1 MKEAHIAVVAPAP
14 RMALAVGELAVR
26 ALAGLVLGTLLA
38 AIAAGIVFE
47 LLAVVTGV
55 RGSDAWLLRCAC
67 AGGVVGA
74 VWLARRA
81 PRPRVAATVARRPR
95 PVRERHGW
103 VDAVFRIGL
112 GMTFGAF
119 AMPCAVLVAMVWLG
133 AFGVRD
139 RVVDVF
145 GSLGGFGVF
154 FSPPFGALLGGLWF
168 GLDGPWFRHRRAA

>member
-1 MKEAHIAVVAPAP
+1 MKDAHIAVGAPAS

-26 ALAGLVLGTLLA
+26 VLAGLVLGTLLA
-38 AIAAGIVFE
+38 GVAAGIAFE
-47 LLAVVTGV
+47 LLAVVAGV
-55 RGSDAWLLRCAC
+55 RASDEWLLRGAC
-67 AGGVVGA
+67 AGGLLGA
-74 VWLARRA
+74 VWLVRRA

-95 PVRERHGW
+95 PLRERHGW

-119 AMPCAVLVAMVWLG
+119 AMPCVVLVAMVWLS

-145 GSLGGFGVF
+145 GSLGGFAVF

-168 GLDGPWFRHRRAA
+168 GLDGPWFRRRRGA